1 MRGAVALL
9 VFSLL
14 SLSGAWAQAES
25 GKVKESAVEGKW
37 FRPMYKQTNGQT
49 NTTPDIWAEL
59 KELRNMV
66 MEQKVELTVTKTEL
80 QCQKDKVADLQGE
93 NAALASRVTTSEKE
107 VEKQKVEVTGLKE
120 ELSLT
125 KTELQLQMNKMEKME
140 TENAALNARVTAC
153 ESGNAALQARLSASE
168 KEVEELKRENADRPK
183 VAFSAGLT
191 DAGQIGPLNTETT
204 LIYSKVITNIGQAY
218 NPNTGIFTAPVRGV
232 YYFRFTAFETR
243 NPQWLGVYLYHND
256 HSVLFVSEV
265 AKGHVSISSALT
277 LELGEGDVVYMSLYA
292 NYGIYD
298 DVYNRTTFSGFLLFP
313 L

>member
-14 SLSGAWAQAES
+14 CLSGAWAQAES

-37 FRPMYKQTNGQT
+37 FRPMHKQTNGQT

-59 KELRNMV
+59 KELRNMA

-80 QCQKDKVADLQGE
+80 QCQKDKVADLQRE

-107 VEKQKVEVTGLKE
+107 VEKQKP
-120 ELSLT
+120 ELSVT
-125 KTELQLQMNKMEKME
+125 KTELQLQTNKMEKME
-140 TENAALNARVTAC
+140 TE
-153 ESGNAALQARLSASE
+153 NAALQARLSASE
-168 KEVEELKRENADRPK
+168 KEVEELKQENADRPK

-191 DAGQIGPLNTETT
+191 DAGPIGPFNIEIT
-204 LIYSKVITNIGQAY
+204 LIYSKVLTNIGQAY

-232 YYFRFTAFETR
+232 YYFRFTAFEHR
-243 NPQWLGVYLYHND
+243 NTQWLGVNLHHND
-256 HSVLFVSEV
+256 RRVMHVSEGANGYTSV
-265 AKGHVSISSALT
+265 SSALT
-277 LELGEGDVVYMSLYA
+277 LELAVGDVVYMRVSA
-292 NYGIYD
+292 NNAIYD
-298 DVYNRTTFSGFLLFP
+298 DVHNRSSFSGFLLFP